1 VPDFDFPL
9 IQPLVDKLSGWW
21 SAGVAMLPNLIIAI
35 VLLGGAVLIARQ
47 AHRAA
52 EAGFRRMLD
61 NLQIASLLARTTH
74 LLVIGVGIFLAL
86 SALELD
92 KTVTS
97 LLAGAGVVGLAIGF
111 AAQKLLAN
119 LMSGVLIAAQ
129 RPYRIGHWI
138 EAADNLGKVE
148 AVGLRATRLV
158 TPDGRR
164 ILVPNGGLYDSNIVN
179 WSASGRVRVDVEVG
193 CSYVDDIQT
202 AIDVTCEA
210 LRDLER
216 SDGTGVETYATEF
229 GGSSINLV
237 ARFWVDFA
245 DPSSILIARSKAMV
259 RIQRAWDDAG
269 LSIPITT
276 LDFGIDGGERLAQHL
291 REVRQAR
298 RFEAGAGEASAAR

>member
-1 VPDFDFPL
+1 MPDFEFPL
-9 IQPLVDKLSGWW
+9 IQPLGDKLSGWW
-21 SAGVAMLPNLIIAI
+21 SSGIAMLPNLLIAVVI
-35 VLLGGAVLIARQ
+35 LGGAVLIARQ

-52 EAGFRRMLD
+52 KAGFRGMLD
-61 NLQIASLLARTTH
+61 NLQIASLLARATH

-111 AAQKLLAN
+111 AAQKLVAN

-138 EAADNLGKVE
+138 ETSDNLGKVE
-148 AVGLRATRLV
+148 EVGLRATRLI

-164 ILVPNGGLYDSNIVN
+164 ILVPNGGLYDSHIVN

-193 CSYVDDIQT
+193 CSYVDDIQH

-210 LRDLER
+210 LEALER
-216 SDGTGVETYATEF
+216 SEGTEVETYATAF
-229 GGSSINLV
+229 GGSSIDLV
-237 ARFWVDFA
+237 ARFWVDFES
-245 DPSSILIARSKAMV
+245 PKSIRAARSSAMV
-259 RIQRAWDDAG
+259 RIQQAWSDAG
-269 LSIPITT
+269 LSIPFPITT

-291 REVRQAR
+291 REVRPAR
-298 RFEAGAGEASAAR
+298 HADAGEANAAR